1 MTSLEPLRLR
11 EVSPT
16 DLPAL
21 ADLERAAFGADAWS
35 AEAIDAELSGDG
47 RTSLVAEDADG
58 VVGYA
63 VTRAAGDVVD
73 LHRVV
78 VADRGR
84 RQGVASRLVLG
95 LTGVATGPPDA
106 AGGLGA
112 QRGRDRALPSA
123 RLRRDRPAARLLPRR
138 ERRAGDATRPGARED
153 SP

>member
-1 MTSLEPLRLR
+1 MTSLELRVR

-21 ADLERAAFGADAWS
+21 AELERTAFGADAWS

-63 VTRAAGDVVD
+63 VTRTAGDVVD

-95 LTGVATGPPDA
+95 LTGTTGGRRILLEVSASNEA
-106 AGGLGA
+106 AIALYRRLGFEEI
-112 QRGRDRALPSA
+112 DR
-123 RLRRDRPAARLLPRR
+123 
-138 ERRAGDATRPGARED
+138 RRAYYRDGSDALVMQRDLESRED

>member
-11 EVSPT
+11 EVRPA
-16 DLPAL
+16 DLPAFTE
-21 ADLERAAFGADAWS
+21 LERAAFGADAWS

-84 RQGVASRLVLG
+84 RRGVASRLVLG
-95 LTGVATGPPDA
+95 LAGVATGRRM
-106 AGGLGA
+106 L
-112 QRGRDRALPSA
+112 LEVSA
-123 RLRRDRPAARLLPRR
+123 RNEAAIALYRRLGFVEIDRRR
-138 ERRAGDATRPGARED
+138 GYYRDGSDALVMQRDLQALED
-153 SP
+153 SR